1 MPSSKKKNNNKKN
14 KLLKGGKSCPPGSRK
29 VCITTG
35 KLDKLLKQVAV
46 KKITK
51 KLRKANPNKRTK
63 QGTAKA
69 VPEKK
74 KSFLGSMFGSD
85 EEALPKVEEETP
97 KLVEEKSI
105 EETPKLVEEK
115 SIEEKSIE
123 EKSIEETPKL
133 VEEIE
138 TESNEEPV
146 TQNLKKEEQKSFI
159 GSIFGTEEKKPAV
172 PAK

>member
-14 KLLKGGKSCPPGSRK
+14 KLLKGGKSCPPGSQK
-29 VCITTG
+29 VCIKKG
-35 KLDKLLKQVAV
+35 DLIKLLKKAAI
-46 KKITK
+46 KNKTK

-105 EETPKLVEEK
+105 EETPKPIEES
-115 SIEEKSIE
+115 SIED
-123 EKSIEETPKL
+123 TPKP
-133 VEEIE
+133 E
-138 TESNEEPV
+138 TESNEESV
-146 TQNLKKEEQKSFI
+146 TQNLKKEEQKSFL
-159 GSIFGTEEKKPAV
+159 GSIFGTEEKKPAA